1 MLKLLF
7 KCVKISTIGVD
18 KMASTS
24 YSVNLCNHIIS
35 SQQDDLFVIFDNF
48 SDKVSDPENNTFF
61 IQNEIFLWF
70 FYGLNIDYA
79 YFKSHLFGTYNVSL
93 SGW

>member
-1 MLKLLF
+1 
-7 KCVKISTIGVD
+7 
-18 KMASTS
+18 MASTS

-61 IQNEIFLWF
+61 IQNEIFL
-70 FYGLNIDYA
+70 
-79 YFKSHLFGTYNVSL
+79 
-93 SGW
+93 